1 MNSNRS
7 KSSLATSSSRN
18 DPGSSNSTEKYYNYL
33 TQNKYDY
40 SVPFGFGSSSPSR
53 ADPKFPDTPGPG
65 KYEPRPS
72 NNHIESIR
80 GHGLGFTSNVPRRL
94 EWAKGNK
101 NPSPSSYLPTMCDHR
116 VKPKIG
122 KITTYG
128 RRCSCYPDERESS
141 MSPGPASY
149 NLPELKDK
157 YTTSVFKSSVQRHFI
172 PPKPKHPPRF
182 DGKTFTITRF
192 DFEK

>member
-1 MNSNRS
+1 MSSVRS
-7 KSSLATSSSRN
+7 RSSLTHSSSQN
-18 DPGSSNSTEKYYNYL
+18 DPGSSISSGKNYSYL
-33 TQNKYDY
+33 TQDCYDK

-53 ADPKFPDTPGPG
+53 IEPKYPDTPGPG

-80 GHGLGFTSNVPRRL
+80 GHGLGFTSNVPRRFD
-94 EWAKGNK
+94 WSQGNK
-101 NPSPSSYLPTMCDHR
+101 NPSPCSYLPTICDHR

-141 MSPGPASY
+141 MAPGPASY
-149 NLPELKDK
+149 NLPELKDQ
-157 YTTSVFKSSVQRHFI
+157 YTTSSFKSNVQRHFI
-172 PPKPKHPPRF
+172 PPKTKHPPRF

-192 DFEK
+192 DFPK

>member
-7 KSSLATSSSRN
+7 KSSLAPSSSQN
-18 DPGSSNSTEKYYNYL
+18 DPGSTNSIEKYYNYL
-33 TQNKYDY
+33 TQNKYDR

-53 ADPKFPDTPGPG
+53 IDPKFPDTPGPG
-65 KYEPRPS
+65 KYEPRSS

-149 NLPELKDK
+149 NLPELKDR

-172 PPKPKHPPRF
+172 PPRTKHPPRF